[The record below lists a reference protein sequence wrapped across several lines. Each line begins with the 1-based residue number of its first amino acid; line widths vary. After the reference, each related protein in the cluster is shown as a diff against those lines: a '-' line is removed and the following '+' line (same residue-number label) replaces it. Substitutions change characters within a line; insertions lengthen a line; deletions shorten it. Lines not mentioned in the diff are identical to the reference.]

1 MPRQDVPY
9 PSRAICSLKER
20 IAELEDKI
28 ELLMKSINGVAGDGQ
43 GNVTL
48 KADHAAI
55 VITND
60 APQHEV
66 GIGLDTSELPAADVS
81 SVNGQTGAVVLDAGD
96 IGTSGGSDVQA
107 DLTALGTGVAAAS
120 AAVTAEASARA
131 SADATLQTNINTVSA
146 GLPAAA
152 AAAVAAD
159 PTIAQLQSDVLAIP
173 NKVDKRTG
181 TGVRAY
187 THDGAT
193 QGDTVV
199 LDGTT
204 AATIPIRD
212 ASGRL
217 QAADPASGATDKTLV
232 TANWMSQTGDS
243 APNNVVHRSGDETV
257 NGTKTQTT
265 ACDIATILSADAQ
278 TYTWYRV
285 AKLSASSLIRVS
297 YIGALPYN
305 NTRLALVDAVI
316 VTATTANPTQ
326 IFVERVASKFRIL
339 TDQPYIAVAF
349 DGSDYWL
356 FMRCGQYVHNNLYA
370 MYASA
375 AGKGINSN
383 ARLTKITPVVDDPTT
398 YTYYSEA

>member
-28 ELLMKSINGVAGDGQ
+28 ELLMKSINGVQGDGQ
-43 GNVTL
+43 GNVSL
-48 KADHAAI
+48 VSGDPAV
-55 VITND
+55 VINND
-60 APQHEV
+60 QAQHE
-66 GIGLDTSELPAADVS
+66 IEIALDSSQLPAAAVS
-81 SVNGQTGAVVLDAGD
+81 SVNGQTGAVVLDASN

-107 DLTALGTGVAAAS
+107 DLTALGAGIAAAS

-131 SADATLQTNINTVSA
+131 SADATLQTNINAVSA

-181 TGVRAY
+181 AGVRAY

-212 ASGRL
+212 ANGRL

-232 TANWMSQTGDS
+232 TANWVSQTGTGR
-243 APNNVVHRSGDETV
+243 PNNLIHDSGNENITGMKNFTIPIQRTFSGGGQNVLSLINASGNEYIYRIYDSNNKDRGYINHQCIISGDMATRLLFVVQSPEYSTV
-257 NGTKTQTT
+257 NQTGAIASLNIDLNNSNGRLRITASTQKGDGT
-265 ACDIATILSADAQ
+265 
-278 TYTWYRV
+278 
-285 AKLSASSLIRVS
+285 SASQ
-297 YIGALPYN
+297 
-305 NTRLALVDAVI
+305 TLVD
-316 VTATTANPTQ
+316 
-326 IFVERVASKFRIL
+326 
-339 TDQPYIAVAF
+339 
-349 DGSDYWL
+349 
-356 FMRCGQYVHNNLYA
+356 
-370 MYASA
+370 
-375 AGKGINSN
+375 
-383 ARLTKITPVVDDPTT
+383 ITPT
-398 YTYYSEA
+398 